1 MDHLDVWFLLP
12 NGGMP
17 GSSVQ
22 LKTSRTSYW
31 ICYLLFTYLFGS
43 TGSSLGALVVARELS
58 AIARHI
64 LVPGPEI
71 EPWPLAL
78 GGWSLSH

>member
-22 LKTSRTSYW
+22 LRTSRTSYW
-31 ICYLLFTYLFGS
+31 ICYLFIYLFIWLYHVFIGCFSCGS
-43 TGSSLGALVVARELS
+43 ELL